1 MIYIAPFIA
10 HLKKGVSQT
19 SNSIATKKVNNEGFS
34 SGAEELRCIQITTGE
49 KIRGASIKRMA
60 GRGAKNTISTLTIF
74 EHDSLFLMPGV

>member
-10 HLKKGVSQT
+10 HLKKGVSQIKQQ
-19 SNSIATKKVNNEGFS
+19 SHEKGKYNEGFS

-60 GRGAKNTISTLTIF
+60 GRGAKNTISTLTIL